1 MIKETYPEKKIKL
14 KILESVKEYV
24 KVNGWNLD
32 IIDYINI
39 KNLKKSDI
47 LSYFPDGIN
56 DILNFAYD
64 ELNNKLKNSLTK
76 INIIN
81 LPINKRIKKI
91 LITRIEL
98 MNKEKIFYKKTFYFL
113 ALNNQ
118 KKVVKKNLYKT
129 VDEMWYLAGDNST
142 DFNFYTK
149 RLVLAGLYVNAI
161 AVFFNKNILEAE
173 KNIDRNLNRISKIPK
188 IKSRLT
194 FFKDNIPIVLKSII
208 N

>member
-1 MIKETYPEKKIKL
+1 MIKEIYSEKKIKL

-24 KVNGWNLD
+24 KVNGWNSD
-32 IIDYINI
+32 IFDYINI
-39 KNLKKSDI
+39 KNLKKSEI
-47 LSYFPDGIN
+47 LTYFPNGIY
-56 DILNFAYD
+56 DILNFTYD
-64 ELNNKLKNSLTK
+64 ELNNKLKNSLK
-76 INIIN
+76 RINIIN

-98 MNKEKIFYKKTFYFL
+98 MNKDKNFYKKTFYFL
-113 ALNNQ
+113 ALNNN
-118 KKVVKKNLYKT
+118 KNVVKKNLYKT

-173 KNIDRNLNRISKIPK
+173 KNIDRNLKRISKIPK
-188 IKSRLT
+188 IKNRLT
-194 FFKDNIPIVLKSII
+194 FFKDNILIVLKSII

>member
-1 MIKETYPEKKIKL
+1 MIKETYSEKKIKL

-24 KVNGWNLD
+24 KVNGWNSD

-39 KNLKKSDI
+39 KNLKKSEI

-64 ELNNKLKNSLTK
+64 ELNNKLKSSLKK

-98 MNKEKIFYKKTFYFL
+98 MNKDKNFYKKTFYFL

>member
-1 MIKETYPEKKIKL
+1 MIKETYSEKKIKL

-24 KVNGWNLD
+24 KVNGWNSD

-39 KNLKKSDI
+39 KNLKKSEI

-64 ELNNKLKNSLTK
+64 ELNNKFKISLKK

-98 MNKEKIFYKKTFYFL
+98 MNKDKNFYKKTFYFL

>member
-1 MIKETYPEKKIKL
+1 MIKETYSEKKIKL

-24 KVNGWNLD
+24 KVNGWNSD

-39 KNLKKSDI
+39 KNLKKSEI

-64 ELNNKLKNSLTK
+64 ELNNKLKNSLKK

-98 MNKEKIFYKKTFYFL
+98 MNKDKNFYKKTFYFL

>member
-1 MIKETYPEKKIKL
+1 MIKETYSEKKIKL

-64 ELNNKLKNSLTK
+64 ELNNKLKNSLKK

>member
-1 MIKETYPEKKIKL
+1 MIKETYSEKKIKL

-24 KVNGWNLD
+24 KVNGWSLD

-64 ELNNKLKNSLTK
+64 ELNNKLKNSLKK

-81 LPINKRIKKI
+81 LPISKRIKKI

-98 MNKEKIFYKKTFYFL
+98 MNKDKNFYKKTFYFL